1 MSLIRINGMEYDST
15 QLTDAAKVPLAH
27 IQIIDAELAR
37 LNAQIAIHKTA
48 RLAYER
54 GLADALKQMEEGV
67 AVQPPADGGKS
78 S

>member
-1 MSLIRINGMEYDST
+1 MPIIKINDKDYDT
-15 QLTDAAKVPLAH
+15 AHLTDAAKVPLAH

-67 AVQPPADGGKS
+67 AVQTPADGG
-78 S
+78 